1 MPITQKSRSLLCNMA
16 QVISVQNMHHV
27 WSKLSNERHITI
39 PLLVEQKLC
48 GNQVELIASN

>member
-1 MPITQKSRSLLCNMA
+1 MA
-16 QVISVQNMHHV
+16 QVITVQNMYV
-27 WSKLSNERHITI
+27 WSKLSNERHIKI